1 MVYNDD
7 VIIQACPSN
16 LAGRARKAGAIAPT
30 RLGFGNRQFQSAY
43 KPDQMGFLS
52 QVSSAVSRSGQGYK
66 LSKDDNPPEGADAD
80 DMEELDEESGSI
92 LFSLIGQLRIGMDLH
107 KVTLPTFVLEPRS
120 MLERVTD
127 FLSHPDLIFGADR
140 LEDPEDRFLAVLT
153 YYMSGWHIKPKGVKK
168 PYNPV
173 LGEFFRCTYTYPNGT
188 TGVYIAEQV
197 SHHPPIS
204 AYYYVSPEN
213 NVLIYGDLRPK
224 SKFLGNTAAN
234 IMGGTSHVVLLS
246 RPEDGEYSITMPN
259 MYARGILFGKMVL
272 ELGDHSEVVNENLQM
287 STNVEFKVKG
297 YFTGSYN
304 MIDGKVMHKGRQVG
318 DISGKWSSKMEYR
331 DSRTGRSRLLFDA
344 HNAQVVQKQI
354 PPIDQQMPNE
364 SQRLWLKVTEG
375 IVAKDMNKATE
386 AKSVIEDAQREDAQ
400 VRERQGI
407 TWKPKF
413 FALHKDRYIP
423 VLGSLPEE
431 YRPAAAMQHFS
442 KYSQ

>member
-1 MVYNDD
+1 
-7 VIIQACPSN
+7 
-16 LAGRARKAGAIAPT
+16 
-30 RLGFGNRQFQSAY
+30 
-43 KPDQMGFLS
+43 MGLFS
-52 QVSSAVSRSGQGYK
+52 QVSSAVSWHGQGSK

-80 DMEELDEESGSI
+80 DMEELDDESGSI
-92 LFSLIGQLRIGMDLH
+92 LLSLIGQLRLGMDLH

-140 LEDPEDRFLAVLT
+140 LENPEERFLAVLT

-173 LGEFFRCTYTYPNGT
+173 LGEFFRCTYAYPNGT

-213 NVLIYGDLRPK
+213 NILIYGDLRPK
-224 SKFLGNTAAN
+224 SRFLGNTAAN
-234 IMGGTSHVVLLS
+234 IMGGTSRIVLLS
-246 RPEDGEYSITMPN
+246 RPEDGEYSISMPN

-272 ELGDHSEVVNENLQM
+272 ELGDHSEMVNKNLQM
-287 STNVEFKVKG
+287 STDVEFKVKG

-304 MIDGKVMHKGRQVG
+304 MIEGKIMRNGRQVG
-318 DISGKWSSKMEYR
+318 NMYGKWSGKMEYK
-331 DSRTGRSRLLFDA
+331 DSHTGHTRLLFDA
-344 HNAQVVQKQI
+344 HNSRAVQKQV

-375 IVAKDMNKATE
+375 IVSKDMNKATE
-386 AKSVIEDAQREDAQ
+386 AKSAIEDGQREDAQ
-400 VRERQGI
+400 EREKQGI
-407 TWKPKF
+407 MWKPKF
-413 FALHKDRYIP
+413 FALHNDRYIP
-423 VLGSLPEE
+423 MLGSLPEE
-431 YRPAAAMQHFS
+431 YRPAGAIKHFNT
-442 KYSQ
+442 YSQ

>member
-1 MVYNDD
+1 
-7 VIIQACPSN
+7 
-16 LAGRARKAGAIAPT
+16 
-30 RLGFGNRQFQSAY
+30 
-43 KPDQMGFLS
+43 MGLFS
-52 QVSSAVSRSGQGYK
+52 QVSSAVSWHGQGSK
-66 LSKDDNPPEGADAD
+66 LLKDDNPPEGADAD
-80 DMEELDEESGSI
+80 DMEELDDESGSI
-92 LFSLIGQLRIGMDLH
+92 LLSLIGQLRLGMDLH

-140 LEDPEDRFLAVLT
+140 LENPEERFLAVLT

-173 LGEFFRCTYTYPNGT
+173 LGEFFRCTYAYPNGT

-213 NVLIYGDLRPK
+213 NILIYGDLRPK
-224 SKFLGNTAAN
+224 SRFLGNTAAN
-234 IMGGTSHVVLLS
+234 IMGGTSRIVLLS
-246 RPEDGEYSITMPN
+246 RPEDGEYSISMPN

-272 ELGDHSEVVNENLQM
+272 ELGDHSEMVNKNLQM
-287 STNVEFKVKG
+287 STDVEFKVKG

-304 MIDGKVMHKGRQVG
+304 MIEGKIMRNGRQVG
-318 DISGKWSSKMEYR
+318 NMYGKWSGKMEYK
-331 DSRTGRSRLLFDA
+331 DSHTGHTRLLFDA
-344 HNAQVVQKQI
+344 HNAQAVQKQV

-375 IVAKDMNKATE
+375 IMSRDMNKATE
-386 AKSVIEDAQREDAQ
+386 AKSAIEDGQREDAQ
-400 VRERQGI
+400 EREKQGI
-407 TWKPKF
+407 MWKPKF
-413 FALHKDRYIP
+413 FALHNDRYIP

-431 YRPAAAMQHFS
+431 YRPAGAIKHFTT
-442 KYSQ
+442 YSQ